1 MLLRASSEAIGE
13 EADLKA
19 AVGLGEGDVDNAA
32 LLAGFAEAATR
43 GSNELPDRRE
53 ALLAAVGPEA
63 FVQAAAT
70 VGIFNGLVRVA
81 DCTGIPLDDGTRN
94 ASVDFRSELG
104 LDDFAG
110 ARSTDPG
117 SGGAAVEGSVEGL
130 FGIGSART

>member
-19 AVGLGEGDVDNAA
+19 AVGRGEGGVASAA
-32 LLAGFAEAATR
+32 LLAGFADAATR
-43 GSNELPDRRE
+43 GSDELPGLRD

-81 DCTGIPLDDGTRN
+81 DSTGIPLDEGTRN
-94 ASVDFRSELG
+94 ASADFRGELG

-110 ARSTDPG
+110 AQSTDPG
-117 SGGAAVEGSVEGL
+117 TSRAAVEGSVEGL
-130 FGIGSART
+130 FGIGPART